1 MNEAASI
8 PSRKKAGSLAQQVVD
23 ILQYR
28 IIAGSLTCGEKLPTE
43 AQLMQDLEVSR
54 TVIREAISRLQ
65 AAGMVET
72 RHGIGTFVR
81 QYEQASPYASPTG
94 PISPTTIR
102 DIIAMME
109 LRVGL
114 ETEAASLAALRR
126 GAQHIVGMQEAV
138 TRFAQMLEQQTT
150 AVEADMDF
158 HLEVARATGNS
169 YFEEIYRSLGL
180 ATVPRTRIDTTRF
193 QVESGEPYLVAV
205 NREHGIIM
213 QAIIRQDPSCARSAM
228 HMHLTNSIER
238 LRGVLTQM
246 EAKNMR

>member
-1 MNEAASI
+1 MSTASI
-8 PSRKKAGSLAQQVVD
+8 PSREKAGSLAQQVVD
-23 ILQYR
+23 IIQYR
-28 IIAGSLTCGEKLPTE
+28 IIAGSMPCGEKLPTE
-43 AQLMQDLEVSR
+43 AQLMQDLGVSR

-65 AAGMVET
+65 AAGLVET

-81 QYEQASPYASPTG
+81 QHEQAASHTSAVTPA
-94 PISPTTIR
+94 TIR

-126 GAQHIVGMQEAV
+126 SPQHIVGMQEAV
-138 TRFAQMLEQQTT
+138 AHFGRMLEQQST
-150 AVEADMDF
+150 AVEADMKF

-180 ATVPRTRIDTTRF
+180 STVPRTRIDTTRF

-213 QAIIRQDPSCARSAM
+213 QSILRQDPSCARSAM

-238 LRGVLTQM
+238 LRGVLAQM
-246 EAKNMR
+246 EDSKDKTLK